1 MHPILDSQWGFNQAS
16 PLLLQLLATVDNW
29 LRICDEGGEI
39 GGLFFDIQKAFDLVP
54 HEALMAKLQQ
64 AGLNSNILGNYLCI
78 CNNGFDGNGV
88 NCTSKKF
95 LWVLF
100 KGRELSPTCI
110 NYFII
115 HYFVESIHM

>member
-39 GGLFFDIQKAFDLVP
+39 GGLFFDIQKAFDSVP

-64 AGLNSNILGNYLCI
+64 AGLNSNILGNYLTCRRKTVAV
-78 CNNGFDGNGV
+78 NGSSSLIRL
-88 NCTSKKF
+88 T
-95 LWVLF
+95 
-100 KGRELSPTCI
+100 R
-110 NYFII
+110 
-115 HYFVESIHM
+115 SIWGTRCPKDQF